1 MSIFSK
7 IIAGDLPAHF
17 VWQDDICVAFMDISP
32 MSPGHV
38 LVVPREE
45 VVTLAELDSASRQHI
60 WEIANQVAIAQQQ
73 GLASKAQHFWVNDG
87 KHASQSVPHVHIHVI
102 PRYGRDQLNTMR
114 RVTWHLL
121 TLPLP
126 KHPSRR
132 ARQKFQAQA
141 DAIAA
146 ALNITND

>member
-7 IIAGDLPAHF
+7 IIAGKLPANF

-32 MSPGHV
+32 MSRGHV
-38 LVVPREE
+38 LVVSRQE
-45 VVTLAELDSASRQHI
+45 VATLAELDEATRQHI
-60 WEIANQVAIAQQQ
+60 WEIANRVAVAQQQ

-102 PRYGRDQLNTMR
+102 PRYGRDQLNTMG

-126 KHPSRR
+126 KRPSKRT
-132 ARQKFQAQA
+132 RQKLQAQA

-146 ALNITND
+146 ALTPPK